1 MTERDKREFLRIY
14 EQSQSL
20 AEALEKF
27 RVSDYAVREERRTDA
42 VFDYKFKEVARI
54 HKPPRKRERKV
65 YRDKKEIA
73 RNNELK
79 ELRRRIAEAENECK
93 RIANRLDTDGY
104 IQARRTL
111 DLMKQKYE
119 SLSVKHI
126 GDGATVYHINITN
139 K

>member
-1 MTERDKREFLRIY
+1 MTSKEKIEFLNVYANSVCLADALDKLRI
-14 EQSQSL
+14 
-20 AEALEKF
+20 
-27 RVSDYAVREERRTDA
+27 SDYEVREERKND
-42 VFDYKFKEVARI
+42 VDFNEKFKEVAKE
-54 HKPPRKRERKV
+54 HKPRKAETKL
-65 YRDKKEIA
+65 YRGKKEIE

-79 ELRRRIAEAENECK
+79 RLKKQIAEAENECK